1 MRINTNVSA
10 MNTNRQ
16 LGMSQQANSS
26 SLEKLSSGFRINRAG
41 DDAAGLGIANK
52 LRADTRSLTQAS
64 KNAEQAT
71 SVLQIMEG
79 ATGSIGKIVERVK
92 ELATQAAS
100 DNTDTGGRTRLDAEY
115 QALLSEINRI
125 ASTTSFQGKSLIN
138 GTFGNTVSA
147 SSTVLAATTT
157 VANVQVSGAVAGS
170 YTVANTAGSVTMT
183 NGTTTQTVAAAT
195 GGAQTLAFSQF
206 GLSVNLTAAYS
217 ASATVVAG
225 NLTVATG
232 SGGGTFM
239 VSSSGAYT
247 GNDNISLSSVD
258 LRASALTLASD
269 LTSVAN
275 AQTVL
280 GQADTA
286 IGNINT
292 ALGTIGAS
300 QNRLSY
306 ALSNA
311 KTAIQNFSAAE
322 SVIRDVDMAEEMINF
337 TKTQILSQ
345 AGTAMLAQANQA
357 PQGVLQL
364 LRG

>member
-1 MRINTNVSA
+1 
-10 MNTNRQ
+10 
-16 LGMSQQANSS
+16 
-26 SLEKLSSGFRINRAG
+26 
-41 DDAAGLGIANK
+41 
-52 LRADTRSLTQAS
+52 
-64 KNAEQAT
+64 
-71 SVLQIMEG
+71 MEG
-79 ATGSIGKIVERVK
+79 ATGSISKIVERVK

-100 DNTDTGGRTRLDAEY
+100 DNTDSGGRARLDAEY
-115 QALLSEINRI
+115 QALLSEINRT
-125 ASTTSFQGKSLIN
+125 AATTSFQGKSLIN

-147 SSTVLAATTT
+147 SSTVLGVATT

-170 YTVANTAGSVTMT
+170 YTVGNTAGNVTMT
-183 NGTTTQTVAAAT
+183 NGTTTQTVAAGT
-195 GGAQTLAFSQF
+195 NGAQTLAFSQF
-206 GLSVNLTAAYS
+206 GLSVNLTSAYS
-217 ASATVVAG
+217 AAGTVVAG
-225 NLTVATG
+225 NLTVAAG

-247 GNDNISLSSVD
+247 SNDNISLSSVD

-311 KTAIQNFSAAE
+311 KTAIQNLSAAE